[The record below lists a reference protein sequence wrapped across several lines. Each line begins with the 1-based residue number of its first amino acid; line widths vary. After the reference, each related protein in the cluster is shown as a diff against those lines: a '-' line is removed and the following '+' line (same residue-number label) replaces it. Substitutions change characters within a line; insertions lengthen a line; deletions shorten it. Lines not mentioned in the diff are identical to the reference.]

1 MDKPQKFDGN
11 QLGRNITPIAP
22 KPQIVG
28 DPADPVMDTNNG
40 SYVTSRSLKL
50 KNKAKEKGNAAQ
62 LKRLQEPTRNSGV
75 RLAGTLKDVRPSRAR
90 PSKSRENVKPTSK
103 GNSTFLLINIISILL
118 IT

>member
-1 MDKPQKFDGN
+1 MDKPQKFDGS

-28 DPADPVMDTNNG
+28 DPADPVMDTNN
-40 SYVTSRSLKL
+40 SPYVTSRSLKL

-75 RLAGTLKDVRPSRAR
+75 RLAGALKDVRPSSR
-90 PSKSRENVKPTSK
+90 PSKSRANGVKPISK
-103 GNSTFLLINIISILL
+103 GNSTFL
-118 IT
+118 